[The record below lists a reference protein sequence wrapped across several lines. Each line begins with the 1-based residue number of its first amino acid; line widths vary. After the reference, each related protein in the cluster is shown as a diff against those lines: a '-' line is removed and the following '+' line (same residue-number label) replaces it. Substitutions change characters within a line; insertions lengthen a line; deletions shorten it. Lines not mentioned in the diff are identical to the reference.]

1 MRRPALAFALA
12 FAVAFA
18 AALALPVAASAA
30 PAAPSRTV
38 PADEVLYGVSCE
50 WSVIDDMVHVFA
62 LDGDTGDADRIGSVP
77 RSGPT
82 YFCVVGV
89 AWDRQPSSCTA
100 YAAALDP
107 DLKAALV
114 RIDLVTGASAPLVP
128 MTVSGPR
135 VSASGFAIDASGV
148 AWVVSAGFL
157 NTVNLTTGV
166 LTPIAP
172 VSVAGL
178 AWSEATGELLGF
190 TDSAVFSVD
199 RATGAS
205 TLVADLST
213 EASGTFITALT
224 VDGDGV
230 LWVGITDPAT
240 TGLDQAERVTVL
252 WSVDGGVAERE
263 GPILPGGTKLETFAL
278 ASLSDDACA
287 LPTLPLPPGSDPVVP
302 TLAATGLEDAT
313 PILLP
318 IAAFALALGAL
329 LVSSA
334 RRARPASGRRRG
346 SLRGSR

>member
-1 MRRPALAFALA
+1 MRRPALALA
-12 FAVAFA
+12 FAVSLVAI
-18 AALALPVAASAA
+18 LALPVAASAA
-30 PAAPSRTV
+30 PAAPSRGV
-38 PADEVLYGVSCE
+38 PADEALYGVSCE
-50 WSVIDDMVHVFA
+50 WSVIDDMVHVSV
-62 LDGDTGDADRIGSVP
+62 LDADTGGGVRIGSVP

-89 AWDRQPSSCTA
+89 AWDRVPSSCTA
-100 YAAALDP
+100 YAVALDP
-107 DLKAALV
+107 DLMAALV
-114 RIDLVTGASAPLVP
+114 RIDLATGASAPLTP
-128 MTVSGPR
+128 LTVSGPR
-135 VSASGFAIDASGV
+135 VSASGFTIDSSGV

-157 NTVNLTTGV
+157 NTVNLATGM

-172 VSVAGL
+172 VGVAGL

-199 RATGAS
+199 RTTGAS
-205 TLVADLST
+205 TLVADLSA
-213 EASGTFITALT
+213 EAAGTFITALT

-240 TGLDQAERVTVL
+240 TGLEQAERVTVL

-263 GPILPGGTKLETFAL
+263 GPIIPGDTKLETFAL
-278 ASLSDDACA
+278 ASLSEDACA

-302 TLAATGLEDAT
+302 TLAATGLDDAT

-318 IAAFALALGAL
+318 IAAFALAVGAL

-334 RRARPASGRRRG
+334 RRGRWAGGRRRG